1 MQVMGMQGGKNPVGT
16 PGVSQRYKAPQEISD
31 PLAGGRRGQH
41 QLNKAKS
48 NDNFIGVPPDLTESS
63 QKMPNDEQ
71 FDDEEDEND
80 VQNNFLTQ
88 AELFRSYTD

>member
-1 MQVMGMQGGKNPVGT
+1 MQGGKNPVGT

-31 PLAGGRRGQH
+31 PLAGGRRGQQH